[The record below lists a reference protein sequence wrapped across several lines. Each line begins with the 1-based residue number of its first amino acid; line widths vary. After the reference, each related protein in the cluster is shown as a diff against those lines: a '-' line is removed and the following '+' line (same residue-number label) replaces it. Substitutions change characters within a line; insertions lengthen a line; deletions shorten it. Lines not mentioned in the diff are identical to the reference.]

1 MKTLDLLTRYLKQF
15 NEQDELDTELADAT
29 DIGEH
34 LSRARKALS
43 QLLTS
48 EGEKYLINIAIK
60 AFLHQPD
67 ESESKIVK
75 ELQST
80 VFEDNPKDVIEHIEN
95 FLEIS
100 PVDTERALDTITDIG
115 S

>member
-29 DIGEH
+29 NIGEQPE
-34 LSRARKALS
+34 A
-43 QLLTS
+43 QIPPPLTP
-48 EGEKYLINIAIK
+48 EGEKYLISIAIK

-80 VFEDNPKDVIEHIEN
+80 VFKDNPKDVIEHIEN

-100 PVDTERALDTITDIG
+100 PVDTERELDKITDIG

>member
-29 DIGEH
+29 NIGEQPE
-34 LSRARKALS
+34 A
-43 QLLTS
+43 QIPPPLTS

>member
-1 MKTLDLLTRYLKQF
+1 MKTLELITHYLKQF
-15 NEQDELDTELADAT
+15 NEQDEVGAELADAT
-29 DIGEH
+29 NTGEQPEPQIP
-34 LSRARKALS
+34 LP
-43 QLLTS
+43 LTA
-48 EGEKYLINIAIK
+48 EGEKYLIGIIIK
-60 AFLHQPD
+60 AFLHHPD

-80 VFEDNPKDVIEHIEN
+80 VFEDNPKDVIDYIEN

-100 PVDTERALDTITDIG
+100 PVDTEQVLDKITDIE